1 MLERYLPKN
10 PRARALVL
18 SVATIVLLLVF
29 TQLVLPGRG
38 GGRGTPAAVLFDG
51 FVQGACAAITTVG
64 IVLVYRTMRII
75 NFAQAVMGTA
85 GAILVFEFAQYTSL
99 PFPLALALGIALSV
113 AIGAAMGLLLLR
125 FYSSSRLDVTGVV
138 IFAAGTIAGFAPYVR
153 SLPFFPPQS
162 QRTSLDNE
170 AANDPARLLPF
181 RGLRF
186 HVGSFPFDFGFRHLL
201 ALELFVLAMVG
212 LYAFLRFTKA
222 GTAIRALAENSERAS
237 LLGISV
243 GGLSVLVWMIS
254 GALAGAG
261 VIATASVTSPGVA
274 TGFAIDVLLPVL
286 AAAVIAR
293 FTNLPVAAGAAIA
306 ISVLDRA
313 WSNSFQD
320 RTTVFDLFLFLFITG
335 ALLLQRR
342 RGRSEVGGGVTWSAT
357 DEPRPVPKVLREL
370 PTVRFARWGLIAVG
384 SLLAIAYPFLVSTRN
399 VSLGSVIA
407 LNAVA
412 VVSLV
417 VLTGWAGQV
426 SLAQFSFV
434 AIGAVVGG
442 AIVDKT
448 PIPFWFA
455 VPIAAAVAGLV
466 AVLVGL
472 PALRIPGLFLLVAT
486 FAFSVAVQQ
495 LLFDERYFSWLLPKA
510 VDRPSLFIIDFE
522 NERAMYYLCL
532 ATLLLAVVIVGNLRR
547 SRIGRTLIGIREN
560 EANAR
565 AFGVSAVRTKL
576 VAFGIAGALCG
587 MAGAVLAAQGRAVSD
602 ASFTAQAGID
612 TFTAAVFGGVSTVG
626 GALLGTGFFKV
637 FQDLSKNTPLVA
649 IFLQRGGTLLL
660 VLAAPGGLIS
670 LVNAARDSVLRVIAQ
685 RRQIVVPS
693 LFADYDAD
701 ADARALIG
709 LGDVDP
715 SAGLA
720 ALPSDVRYT
729 LRSELYRG
737 RGERI
742 VDKLKPKRG
751 AVDSRA
757 MAAAAKAAEDV
768 ETGAPA

>member
-1 MLERYLPKN
+1 MLERFLPAD
-10 PRARALVL
+10 RRLRALVL
-18 SVATIVLLLVF
+18 SVATVALLLVL
-29 TQLVLPGRG
+29 TQLVMPGRG

-51 FVQGACAAITTVG
+51 FVKGCAAAITTVG
-64 IVLVYRTMRII
+64 IVLIYRTMRII
-75 NFAQAVMGTA
+75 NFAQVAMGIA
-85 GAILVFEFAQYTSL
+85 GTILVFELTQFTAV
-99 PFPLALALGIALSV
+99 PFPISLLLGIALSA

-125 FYSSSRLDVTGVV
+125 FYNSSRLYLTVVT
-138 IFAAGTIAGFAPYVR
+138 IIAAGTIAGFSPYVR
-153 SLPFFPPQS
+153 SLPFFPTQN

-170 AANDPARLLPF
+170 LSQDPGRLLPF

-201 ALELFVLAMVG
+201 ALELFAFVMIG
-212 LYAFLRFTKA
+212 LFLFLRHSKA
-222 GTAIRALAENSERAS
+222 GTAIRALAENSERAA
-237 LLGISV
+237 LLGIGV
-243 GGLSVLVWMIS
+243 GGLSIVVWTIG
-254 GALAGAG
+254 GAMAGAG
-261 VIATASVTSPGVA
+261 VIANAAVTSPGSA
-274 TGFAIDVLLPVL
+274 TGIGIDVLLGVL
-286 AAAVIAR
+286 AAAVLAR
-293 FTNLPVAAGAAIA
+293 FTNLPMAAAAAIA
-306 ISVLDRA
+306 IEVLDRA

-320 RTTVFDLFLFLFITG
+320 RTTVFDFILFLII
-335 ALLLQRR
+335 AVSLLLQRR
-342 RGRSEVGGGVTWSAT
+342 RGRSEIGGGVTWSAT

-370 PTVRFARWGLIAVG
+370 STVRFTRWGLIGVG
-384 SLLAIAYPFLVSTRN
+384 VLLLIAYPFLVSTRN

-426 SLAQFSFV
+426 SLAQFAFV

-442 AIVDKT
+442 SIIDKT

-455 VPIAAAVAGLV
+455 VPIAALVAGVV
-466 AVLVGL
+466 AIIVGL

-486 FAFSVAVQQ
+486 FGFAVAVEE
-495 LLFDERYFSWLLPKA
+495 LLFDDRYFGWLLPKA
-510 VDRPSLFIIDFE
+510 VDRPTLFIIDFE
-522 NERAMYYLCL
+522 NERAMYYLCV
-532 ATLLLAVVIVGNLRR
+532 ATLLLAVVIVANLRR

-565 AFGVSAVRTKL
+565 AFGVNVVRTKL

-587 MAGAVLAAQGRAVSD
+587 MAGAVLATQGRAVS
-602 ASFTAQAGID
+602 AATFSAQAGVD
-612 TFTAAVFGGVSTVG
+612 TFTAAVFGGVSSVG

-637 FQDLSKNTPLVA
+637 FQDLSKNTPLVS
-649 IFLQRGGTLLL
+649 IFLQRGGTLFL

-670 LVNAARDSVLRVIAQ
+670 LVNSVRDSALRVIAQ

-701 ADARALIG
+701 TDARALIA
-709 LGDVDP
+709 LGEVDP
-715 SAGLA
+715 SSGLA
-720 ALPSDVRYT
+720 ALPGDVRYT

-742 VDKLKPKRG
+742 VDKLKPQRG
-751 AVDSRA
+751 TLDSRA
-757 MAAAAKAAEDV
+757 MTAAAKAAEDL

>member
-1 MLERYLPKN
+1 M
-10 PRARALVL
+10 
-18 SVATIVLLLVF
+18 
-29 TQLVLPGRG
+29 PGRG

-51 FVQGACAAITTVG
+51 FVKGCAAAITTVG
-64 IVLVYRTMRII
+64 IVFVYRTMRIV
-75 NFAQAVMGTA
+75 NFAQVAMGVA
-85 GAILVFEFAQYTSL
+85 GAILVFELSQFTSV
-99 PFPLALALGIALSV
+99 PFPISLALGIGLSAL
-113 AIGAAMGLLLLR
+113 IGTAMALILLR
-125 FYSSSRLDVTGVV
+125 FYNSSRLYLTVVT
-138 IFAAGTIAGFAPYVR
+138 IIAAGTIAGFSPYVR
-153 SLPFFPPQS
+153 SLPFFPPGS
-162 QRTSLDNE
+162 KRTSLDNE
-170 AANDPARLLPF
+170 SSQDPTRLLPF

-186 HVGSFPFDFGFRHLL
+186 HVGSFPFEFGFRHLL
-201 ALELFVLAMVG
+201 ALELFVFAMVG
-212 LYAFLRFTKA
+212 LFLFLRYSKV

-237 LLGISV
+237 LLGIGV
-243 GGLSVLVWMIS
+243 GGMSLIVWTVA

-261 VIATASVTSPGVA
+261 VIANGAVTSPGAA
-274 TGFAIDVLLPVL
+274 TGIGINVLLGVL
-286 AAAVIAR
+286 AAAVLAR
-293 FTNLPVAAGAAIA
+293 FDNLPLAASAAIA
-306 ISVLDRA
+306 IEVLDRA

-320 RTTVFDLFLFLFITG
+320 RTTLFDFILFLIIAV

-342 RGRSEVGGGVTWSAT
+342 RGRSEVSGGVSWSAM

-370 PTVRFARWGLIAVG
+370 PTVRYARWGLIGVG
-384 SLLAIAYPFLVSTRN
+384 VLLLIAYPFLVSTRN

-426 SLAQFSFV
+426 SLAQFAFV

-442 AIVDKT
+442 SIVDKT

-466 AVLVGL
+466 AIIVGL

-486 FAFSVAVQQ
+486 FGFAVAVEE
-495 LLFDERYFSWLLPKA
+495 LLFDDRYFGWLLPKA
-510 VDRPSLFIIDFE
+510 VDRPTLFMIDFE
-522 NERAMYYLCL
+522 NERAMYYLCV
-532 ATLLLAVVIVGNLRR
+532 ATLLLAVVIVTNLRR

-565 AFGVSAVRTKL
+565 SFGVNAVRTKL

-602 ASFTAQAGID
+602 ASFTAQAGVD
-612 TFTAAVFGGVSTVG
+612 TFTAAVFGGVSSVG

-670 LVNAARDSVLRVIAQ
+670 LANKVRDSGLRVIAQ

-693 LFADYDAD
+693 LFSDYDAD
-701 ADARALIG
+701 AESRALIA
-709 LGDVDP
+709 LGDSDP
-715 SAGLA
+715 SAGLG

-737 RGERI
+737 RGERV

-751 AVDSRA
+751 TLDARA
-757 MAAAAKAAEDV
+757 MTAAAKAAEDV

>member
-1 MLERYLPKN
+1 
-10 PRARALVL
+10 
-18 SVATIVLLLVF
+18 
-29 TQLVLPGRG
+29 PG
-38 GGRGTPAAVLFDG
+38 
-51 FVQGACAAITTVG
+51 
-64 IVLVYRTMRII
+64 
-75 NFAQAVMGTA
+75 
-85 GAILVFEFAQYTSL
+85 
-99 PFPLALALGIALSV
+99 
-113 AIGAAMGLLLLR
+113 
-125 FYSSSRLDVTGVV
+125 
-138 IFAAGTIAGFAPYVR
+138 
-153 SLPFFPPQS
+153 
-162 QRTSLDNE
+162 
-170 AANDPARLLPF
+170 RLLPF

-201 ALELFVLAMVG
+201 ALELFVFAMVG
-212 LYAFLRFTKA
+212 LFLFLRYSKA

-237 LLGISV
+237 LLGIGV
-243 GGLSVLVWMIS
+243 GGMSLIVWTIA

-261 VIATASVTSPGVA
+261 VIANAAVTSPGSA
-274 TGFAIDVLLPVL
+274 TGIGINVLLGVM

-293 FTNLPVAAGAAIA
+293 FSNLPLAASAAIV

-313 WSNSFQD
+313 WANSFQD
-320 RTTVFDLFLFLFITG
+320 RTTMFDFILFLIIG
-335 ALLLQRR
+335 VALLLQRR
-342 RGRSEVGGGVTWSAT
+342 QGRSEISGGVSWSAM

-370 PTVRFARWGLIAVG
+370 STVRFARWGLIGVG
-384 SLLAIAYPFLVSTRN
+384 VLLLIAYPFLVSTRN

-455 VPIAAAVAGLV
+455 VPIAAFVAGV
-466 AVLVGL
+466 IAIIVGL

-486 FAFSVAVQQ
+486 FGFAVAVEE
-495 LLFDERYFSWLLPKA
+495 LLFDDRYFGWLLPKA
-510 VDRPSLFIIDFE
+510 VDRPTLFIIDFE
-522 NERAMYYLCL
+522 NERAMYYLCV
-532 ATLLLAVVIVGNLRR
+532 ATLLVAVVIVTNLRR

-565 AFGVSAVRTKL
+565 SFGVSAVRTKL

-587 MAGAVLAAQGRAVSD
+587 MAGAVLAAQGRAVSG
-602 ASFTAQAGID
+602 ATFSAQAGVD
-612 TFTAAVFGGVSTVG
+612 TFTAAVFGGVSSVG

-649 IFLQRGGTLLL
+649 VFLQRGGTLFL

-670 LVNAARDSVLRVIAQ
+670 LANSVRDSALRVIAQ

-701 ADARALIG
+701 ADARALIA
-709 LGDVDP
+709 LGDSDP
-715 SAGLA
+715 SSGLA

-729 LRSELYRG
+729 LRSGLYRG

-742 VDKLKPKRG
+742 VDTLKEKRG
-751 AVDSRA
+751 TLDTRA